1 MKKIIFIIVLSLWQ
15 ITAQAFTFALTGD
28 IMMGTT
34 TSESQLPAN
43 DGRLLFLHVSSILQS
58 ADFAMGNLEGTL
70 CDTDPIPRCC
80 KDSSICYFFKTPQH
94 YVQNLV
100 NAGFDAVSIANN
112 HINDFGR
119 EGRDSTISTLHKA
132 DIAYAGLR
140 KKCETTVVIRN
151 GKRIGICCFSPNAVT
166 VNLLNITYATTLVR
180 SLHEKCDY
188 VIVSFHGGGEG
199 KDFLHVMRE
208 EEFCFGQ
215 SRGDVYAFAHACID
229 AGADLVFGHGPHVPR
244 GLELYRGHLIAY
256 SLGNFCTPYG
266 IGILG
271 INGFAPLLLVEVD
284 DDGLF
289 VNGRIESYIQRK
301 GAGPIKDSKE
311 QAVRLMERLSIEDF
325 PESNLYF
332 VGCEIKRRE
341 KQSCSRQ

>member
-1 MKKIIFIIVLSLWQ
+1 MTL
-15 ITAQAFTFALTGD
+15 QAFSIALTGD

-34 TSESQLPAN
+34 TPEPHLPTHE
-43 DGRLLFLHVSSILQS
+43 GTFLFWYVSPTLQS

-70 CDTDPIPRCC
+70 CDTDPTPRHC
-80 KDSSICYFFKTPQH
+80 KDTSICYLFKTPQH
-94 YVQNLV
+94 YVRNLA

-112 HINDFGR
+112 HINDFGS

-140 KKCETTVVIRN
+140 KKCETTVTIRN
-151 GKRIGICCFSPNAVT
+151 GKHIGICCFSPNAIT

-180 SLHEKCDY
+180 SLREKCDY

-199 KDFLHVMRE
+199 KDFLHVTRE

-215 SRGDVYAFAHACID
+215 SRGNVYAFAHACID

-271 INGFAPLLLVEVD
+271 MGGFAPLLFVEID

-289 VNGRIESYIQRK
+289 VKGRIESYIQRK
-301 GAGPIKDSKE
+301 GAGPIKDPKE
-311 QAVRLMERLSIEDF
+311 QAAQLMKRLSIEDF
-325 PESNLYF
+325 PESNLCF
-332 VGCEIKRRE
+332 IGSEIRKRE
-341 KQSCSRQ
+341 KQPYSEQ